1 MIIFSTAPRF
11 EPCGTYFCRLAEE
24 LIPKIFQFL
33 VQLSYSRQHSKSII
47 GIPKI
52 IQLCDGLM
60 ASGQPSTTHCI
71 PALQPLVE
79 DIFLGRNKSNTS
91 DTKELETTREVVL
104 SMLLRLWEDRK
115 VMDLIT
121 LILEDSKYCT
131 DNSEKW
137 FEWSKRVFAV
147 VFPIMKQNK
156 LKLENLETLVAMKK
170 LILTLNPE
178 VFKPFDDVI
187 ATLFQDPPYM
197 VGTFYKSMYTDTE
210 SFIYYYYYSIVYSFF
225 GIKPFSIVKT

>member
-1 MIIFSTAPRF
+1 
-11 EPCGTYFCRLAEE
+11 
-24 LIPKIFQFL
+24 
-33 VQLSYSRQHSKSII
+33 
-47 GIPKI
+47 
-52 IQLCDGLM
+52 M

-79 DIFLGRNKSNTS
+79 DIFLSRNKSNTP

-121 LILEDSKYCT
+121 VILEDSKYCT

-197 VGTFYKSMYTDTE
+197 VGINYKLLYTDTE
-210 SFIYYYYYSIVYSFF
+210 SFIYQYYILIPIIGCIERCLSH
-225 GIKPFSIVKT
+225 

>member
-1 MIIFSTAPRF
+1 MH
-11 EPCGTYFCRLAEE
+11 RLSER

-60 ASGQPSTTHCI
+60 ASGQPSATHCI

-91 DTKELETTREVVL
+91 DAKELETTREVVL
-104 SMLLRLWEDRK
+104 SMLLRLWENQK
-115 VMDLIT
+115 VTHLIT
-121 LILEDSKYCT
+121 LILEDSKYCA

-137 FEWSKRVFAV
+137 FDWSKRVFAV
-147 VFPIMKQNK
+147 VFPILKQNR
-156 LKLENLETLVAMKK
+156 LKLEQLETLMAMKK
-170 LILTLNPE
+170 LILTLHPD
-178 VFKPFDDVI
+178 VFKPFDEVI
-187 ATLFQDPPYM
+187 ATMFQDPPYP
-197 VGTFYKSMYTDTE
+197 VS
-210 SFIYYYYYSIVYSFF
+210 
-225 GIKPFSIVKT
+225 GI